1 MNQMS
6 SEISDLAYPDV
17 LLSRKNPGFKTQ
29 PKEHLSRLWTKHLA
43 CTSLGSRDKRV
54 LEPDL

>member
-6 SEISDLAYPDV
+6 SEISDLAYPDF

-29 PKEHLSRLWTKHLA
+29 PKEHVSRLWTKHLA
-43 CTSLGSRDKRV
+43 CTSLGSQRQ
-54 LEPDL
+54 EGP